1 MSASMMSERRRE
13 VRIAARLSVCIWG
26 VDAEGNKFEQNVTAT
41 NVSGNGALLI
51 GVESKS
57 RFGDL
62 IGIAHK
68 GAKARFRI
76 VWIKDVPPQRQFKV
90 AVQKLEGHACPWR
103 DLLPMQKSSTAVS
116 PTVADSEEQGQR
128 NDAPKT
134 KHRHE
139 ILHPERS
146 YRQTRRWTRHKV
158 DVPIRV
164 IVQRAS
170 KTSIFDGRG
179 NELSEGGMAL
189 TAGVELNLGD
199 LVGVEFTPPYS
210 GSPIRH
216 RGVVRNRMGYRYGIE
231 FLADNDRDAE
241 QTDRLLTMLTS
252 M

>member
-1 MSASMMSERRRE
+1 MNTSIIPERRRE
-13 VRIAARLSVCIWG
+13 ERIPARLSVCIWG

-41 NVSGNGALLI
+41 NVSGSGALLI
-51 GVESKS
+51 GVERKT

-68 GAKARFRI
+68 GAEARFRI
-76 VWIKDVPPQRQFKV
+76 VWVEDVPPQRQFRV
-90 AVQKLEGHACPWR
+90 AVQKLEGDACPWR
-103 DLLPMQKSSTAVS
+103 DLLPIQKSSTAVL
-116 PTVADSEEQGQR
+116 ADSEEPGKR

-134 KHRHE
+134 KHRGE

-158 DVPIRV
+158 DVPIRI

-170 KTSIFDGRG
+170 KTSLFDGRS

-189 TAGVELNLGD
+189 TAGVELNPGD
-199 LVGVEFTPPYS
+199 LVDVEFTPPYS